1 MRYKLSASSFKHT
14 LFICVLCLL
23 INMNNVIFHGIKLC
37 PFDSSKSTHT
47 LLCDKSINVKH
58 ILSSLH
64 LFTPLIILLCFI
76 CNEMTLQ
83 AINYLKHLVY
93 NHISIYE
100 ICYDCGNS
108 CSLKGTFVT
117 FLEAIRKNI
126 FFDPRSYKYFYMTL
140 KIYHLTVN
148 LAYSL
153 YF

>member
-1 MRYKLSASSFKHT
+1 MS
-14 LFICVLCLL
+14 
-23 INMNNVIFHGIKLC
+23 NVIFRGIK
-37 PFDSSKSTHT
+37 FA
-47 LLCDKSINVKH
+47 LLIAQNLPIRFCCDKSIDVEH

-64 LFTPLIILLCFI
+64 LFTPLIILLFFI
-76 CNEMTLQ
+76 CNEMTLR

-100 ICYDCGNS
+100 ICYDYGNS

-126 FFDPRSYKYFYMTL
+126 FFNPRSYKYFYMTL

-148 LAYSL
+148 LACSL